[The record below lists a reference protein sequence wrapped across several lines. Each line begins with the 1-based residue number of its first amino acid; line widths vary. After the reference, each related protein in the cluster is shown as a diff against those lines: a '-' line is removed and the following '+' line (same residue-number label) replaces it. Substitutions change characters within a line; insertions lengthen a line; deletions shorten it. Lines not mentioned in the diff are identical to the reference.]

1 MDRSVA
7 KKPNA
12 MDRYIGGRL
21 RLWRR
26 TMDVDANNLATRI
39 GITYQQLQKY
49 EKGVNRISAARL
61 YDLAK
66 ELNVPITYFYQDAA
80 PPQSTP
86 AGVPA
91 DDALGL
97 DRRTLLSNG
106 SGTDFLKCFS
116 SIKDPNIR
124 KALLSLMRSLIA
136 TSGGEVVAADRSPR
150 SALPEPRSPEGGL
163 SFGRG

>member
-80 PPQSTP
+80 PPLAAP

-91 DDALGL
+91 DDVLGL
-97 DRRTLLSNG
+97 DRRALLSNG

-116 SIKDPNIR
+116 SIKDPNVR
-124 KALLSLMRSLIA
+124 KALLSLMRSLVA
-136 TSGGEVVAADRSPR
+136 ASGGEHGVATKSPHG
-150 SALPEPRSPEGGL
+150 ALPEPQSPESRL
-163 SFGRG
+163 SSGAG